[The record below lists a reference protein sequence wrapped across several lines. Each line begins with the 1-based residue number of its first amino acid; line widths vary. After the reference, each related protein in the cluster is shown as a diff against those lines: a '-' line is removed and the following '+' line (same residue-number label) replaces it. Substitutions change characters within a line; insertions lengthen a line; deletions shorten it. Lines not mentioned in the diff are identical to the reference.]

1 MEGGLTE
8 WAGALQFF
16 HVGENGHLSEEQ
28 AFLILQ
34 GNNVLNLDM
43 RLAST
48 T

>member
-1 MEGGLTE
+1 MESGLTE
-8 WAGALQFF
+8 WAGALQYFN
-16 HVGENGHLSEEQ
+16 VGENGHLAEDQ
-28 AFLILQ
+28 AFLILH